1 MNNRLAIT
9 LVFCIGMAGTVF
21 PFTEIFLIGDK
32 TIREYSL
39 PDQLAIGIVLS
50 DPAYFKLTENRETIM
65 NGMLNAG
72 LNQLNLISGD
82 RLKKAG
88 IYRYHL
94 FLKKDRVIENMR
106 IELVVTFQQESQGI
120 IKEPITHFVLSMY
133 IKNQLMGIRSKSII
147 HQVRQE
153 IKKIISSKDT
163 GPLDPL
169 TGRYP
174 NLDRINLLNLVP
186 GLFKSTVKKLPE
198 VSRENGKKEQR
209 PHQLSY
215 TFFQEG
221 PKGGKRLV
229 KAKAR
234 LKINKKHP

>member
-1 MNNRLAIT
+1 
-9 LVFCIGMAGTVF
+9 
-21 PFTEIFLIGDK
+21 
-32 TIREYSL
+32 
-39 PDQLAIGIVLS
+39 
-50 DPAYFKLTENRETIM
+50 LTDNRETIM

>member
-1 MNNRLAIT
+1 MNNRLVIT

-94 FLKKDRVIENMR
+94 FLKNDWD
-106 IELVVTFQQESQGI
+106 S
-120 IKEPITHFVLSMY
+120 
-133 IKNQLMGIRSKSII
+133 IR
-147 HQVRQE
+147 E
-153 IKKIISSKDT
+153 I
-163 GPLDPL
+163 
-169 TGRYP
+169 
-174 NLDRINLLNLVP
+174 
-186 GLFKSTVKKLPE
+186 
-198 VSRENGKKEQR
+198 
-209 PHQLSY
+209 
-215 TFFQEG
+215 
-221 PKGGKRLV
+221 
-229 KAKAR
+229 
-234 LKINKKHP
+234 